1 MDRLIKSPGVNVD
14 IQSKAKKIGKVKE
27 WENHILER
35 YLETFIAPNMV
46 VGQ

>member
-1 MDRLIKSPGVNVD
+1 MNVD
-14 IQSKAKKIGKVKE
+14 ILSKAKKNGKFKE

-35 YLETFIAPNMV
+35 YLETFIAPNIV